1 MQPYAA
7 VTSVRLVFWIVL
19 VGGFAALG
27 YARYGH
33 NNGHSDDIYKAS
45 TFTNGLVL
53 YVVIL
58 GIALA
63 IAVERFDLLALRRP
77 TSLVLAARLAVVIVV
92 CIFVLEWVVTKLPFE
107 DPGQEQGLAPTH
119 WVAGHDA
126 AFAANLVLFVVIAPF
141 VEEVLFRGLGQSLL
155 RRLGPVTAIVLVGL
169 FFGVWHG
176 LLIALLV
183 LVPFGWGLAY
193 LRERTNSVYPGMMVH
208 ALFNAVAI
216 LAGVLL

>member
-1 MQPYAA
+1 VQPYAA

-27 YARYGH
+27 YASYGDTA
-33 NNGHSDDIYKAS
+33 GHADDIYRVS
-45 TFTNGLVL
+45 TFTNGVVL

-77 TSLVLAARLAVVIVV
+77 TSLALAARIAVLVV
-92 CIFVLEWVVTKLPFE
+92 AGIFLLEWVVTRLPFE
-107 DPGQEQGLAPTH
+107 DPGTEQGLAPTH
-119 WVAGHDA
+119 WVGGHDA

-155 RRLGPVTAIVLVGL
+155 RRFGPVAAIVLVGL

-183 LVPFGWGLAY
+183 LVPFGWALAY
-193 LRERTNSVYPGMMVH
+193 LRERTNSVYPGIVVH

>member
-1 MQPYAA
+1 M
-7 VTSVRLVFWIVL
+7 TSVRLFVWIAL

-27 YARYGH
+27 YASYGH
-33 NNGHSDDIYKAS
+33 NTGHGDDIYRLS
-45 TFTNGLVL
+45 TFTNGIVL
-53 YVVIL
+53 YLVIL

-77 TSLVLAARLAVVIVV
+77 ASVGSAARIASAVVLG
-92 CIFVLEWVVTKLPFE
+92 IFALEWVVTKLPFE
-107 DPGQEQGLAPTH
+107 DPGREQGLAPTH
-119 WVAGHDA
+119 WIAGHDA

-141 VEEVLFRGLGQSLL
+141 VEEVLFRGLGQSLF
-155 RRLGPVTAIVLVGL
+155 RRFGPVTAIVLVGL
-169 FFGVWHG
+169 FFGIWHG

-193 LRERTNSVYPGMMVH
+193 LRERTNSVYPGMFVH
-208 ALFNAVAI
+208 ALFNAAAI

>member
-1 MQPYAA
+1 M
-7 VTSVRLVFWIVL
+7 TSVRLFFWIAL

-27 YARYGH
+27 YASYGD
-33 NNGHSDDIYKAS
+33 NSGHSDDIYRMS

-53 YVVIL
+53 YLVIF

-77 TSLVLAARLAVVIVV
+77 ASAATAARIAAGVVAAV
-92 CIFVLEWVVTKLPFE
+92 FVLEWVVTKLPFE
-107 DPGQEQGLAPTH
+107 DPGKEQGLAPTH
-119 WVAGHDA
+119 WIAGHDA

-155 RRLGPVTAIVLVGL
+155 RRLGPLAAIVLVGL

-193 LRERTNSVYPGMMVH
+193 LRERTNSVFPGMVVH